1 MSTMAKAIN
10 AKKSEGFNRR
20 TLLCARVF
28 VILLKL
34 VESDVKATVKRESII
49 AGSAI
54 VETIISLLP
63 PIPPNALPVSSEV
76 STRKKRARANKY
88 MIRITS
94 PIKFRGTCADKT
106 GTSNEIIKIEVNV
119 TYGVALKIQEDVSET
134 TASLRSNFP
143 RL

>member
-1 MSTMAKAIN
+1 MAKARN

-20 TLLCARVF
+20 TLLLSRRF

-34 VESDVKATVKRESII
+34 VELTVKATVKIESIM

-54 VETIISLLP
+54 EDTIISLLP

-76 STRKKRARANKY
+76 KTRKNLARANKY
-88 MIRITS
+88 IISIIS
-94 PIKFRGTCADKT
+94 PVKFKGTCDDKT
-106 GTSNEIIKIEVNV
+106 GTSNEIIKIEMNV

-134 TASLRSNFP
+134 TASLRSNFI